1 METQQEIF
9 KKAQIELNKLMDSLN
24 NPIKEREL
32 TQEEQDLIKKIC
44 EEWPLYKETF
54 IYLI

>member
-44 EEWPLYKETF
+44 EE
-54 IYLI
+54 